1 MKHAA
6 WIAAA
11 VVACP
16 LLLAAPSA
24 SAQDSMVVAPQF
36 HKVLIDNDKVRVL
49 EVTLKPGDKIP
60 MHSHPGGYVS
70 IGVTGSKARFTTP
83 DGKSVDREL
92 KAGEAVWSEA
102 TTHTSENVGTAEAKV
117 IVVELKVPK
126 K

>member
-1 MKHAA
+1 MKHTA

-16 LLLAAPSA
+16 LLAASA
-24 SAQDSMVVAPQF
+24 RAQDSMVVAPQF

-70 IGVTGSKARFTTP
+70 IPLGPAKARFTTA
-83 DGKSVDREL
+83 DGKSVDSEM
-92 KAGEAVWSEA
+92 KPGEARWSDPV
-102 TTHTSENVGTAEAKV
+102 THSAENTGTAETKV